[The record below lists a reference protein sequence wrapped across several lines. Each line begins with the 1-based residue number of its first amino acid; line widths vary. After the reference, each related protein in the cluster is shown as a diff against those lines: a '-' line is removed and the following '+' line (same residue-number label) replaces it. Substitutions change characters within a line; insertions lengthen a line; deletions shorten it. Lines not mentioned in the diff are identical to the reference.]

1 MTYNICEINVLLR
14 KRVQY
19 IIPACKSQDIPA
31 ENRST
36 NTNLLLF
43 EASWYLYLYSLKTV
57 PSASVMV

>member
-14 KRVQY
+14 KPVQY
-19 IIPACKSQDIPA
+19 TILISKSQDIPA

-43 EASWYLYLYSLKTV
+43 
-57 PSASVMV
+57 